1 MSESQQFVRGRSAYG
16 DRLRDRLSIDKILPT
31 IGIYDVFSAS
41 IAAHHFEAVFCSG
54 YGFAASHYG
63 LPDEGYITWT
73 DMVDYVGRVRHV
85 LPDTH
90 IIVDI
95 DDGYGDP
102 NIAANVVARLERTGA
117 SGLILEDQRRPKKC
131 GHLPGKEI
139 LPLEEYL
146 ERLNR
151 VLETREKLF
160 VVART
165 DAEDFE
171 EGLLR
176 AEAFVRSGAD
186 AVMVEGLAKLE
197 NISAVKKVIGDDIP
211 LMVNLIQG
219 GKTPE
224 VSLTELHSLGAN
236 IVIYSTPCLYPAQQ
250 AIENEM
256 KRLHH
261 SDGRLENDFEKVDLS
276 QNRKIMEENAII
288 GHGQSHRQNL

>member
-1 MSESQQFVRGRSAYG
+1 MAESQQLLGSQSSYG
-16 DRLRDRLSIDKILPT
+16 DRLRDRLSVDKLLPT

-41 IAAHHFEAVFCSG
+41 IAAQHFEAVFCSG

-151 VLETREKLF
+151 VLETRDKLF

-165 DAEDFE
+165 DAEEFE
-171 EGLLR
+171 EGLRR
-176 AEAFVRSGAD
+176 AEAFVKAGAD
-186 AVMVEGLAKLE
+186 AVMVEGLTKLE
-197 NISAVKKVIGDDIP
+197 NVSAVKKVIGNDIP

-219 GKTPE
+219 GKTPD
-224 VSLTELHSLGAN
+224 VSLTELHSLGAD

-250 AIENEM
+250 AIEDEM
-256 KRLHH
+256 KRLLQ
-261 SDGRLENDFEKVDLS
+261 SDGRLENDVEKVDLTR
-276 QNRKIMEENAII
+276 NRKIMELNAAI
-288 GHGQSHRQNL
+288 GHGQSHHETL